1 MKLQTII
8 AALTLSVCAASAQNV
23 VPPPTIHISGSA
35 EVKVVP
41 DEIFLNVGV
50 ETRDP
55 QLDKAVAQ
63 HNEQMTRALSFL
75 RSSGIAPKDL
85 QTDYIGVDPEF
96 DSNVSRVK
104 PAVYVVRKSI
114 EIRLDSTADLEP
126 TLTGL
131 LTNGV
136 NHVHNVDFRT
146 TQLRKHR
153 DQARAMAIRAAREKA
168 TALATELGVKCGK
181 PVNITAND
189 WGGGWMGSRGR
200 WQPGGGYFNMYNMS
214 QNSVQ
219 QSGGPADDDTS
230 TLSIGQISVSASV
243 NVTFE
248 LVSD

>member
-131 LTNGV
+131 LTNGESCAQRGFS
-136 NHVHNVDFRT
+136 NHAVAQTSRSGPGHGD
-146 TQLRKHR
+146 
-153 DQARAMAIRAAREKA
+153 
-168 TALATELGVKCGK
+168 
-181 PVNITAND
+181 
-189 WGGGWMGSRGR
+189 SRGAGKGDCACHR
-200 WQPGGGYFNMYNMS
+200 AWRQMRQAGQYHGERLGRRMDGIARSMATRRRLF
-214 QNSVQ
+214 QHVQ
-219 QSGGPADDDTS
+219 HVAEFGAAVGRPR
-230 TLSIGQISVSASV
+230 GR
-243 NVTFE
+243 
-248 LVSD
+248 